1 MQARK
6 ATGLKSLQINCW
18 VINQEASKCQ
28 MGILDKTF
36 KKGLKQK
43 KRTSPSNFTNRV

>member
-6 ATGLKSLQINCW
+6 ATGLKSLQINYW
-18 VINQEASKCQ
+18 VINQEVSKCQ

-36 KKGLKQK
+36 KKKSKTEK
-43 KRTSPSNFTNRV
+43 KNITIKFY